1 MSVKNKKIRPSL
13 MDRLKDMPGGGSSGF
28 SDFELRE
35 SVQHDLQ
42 NLLNSRVRFLSPD
55 TALKD
60 TQDTIFNYGLP
71 DLTSQQLT
79 SEQGKQEFA
88 AWVERTVHRYEPR
101 FKSVQVT
108 PFTASDSSGRVNF
121 RIEAVLYA
129 DPIPEDVSFDSVI
142 DPLTQTISLRES
154 LQ

>member
-1 MSVKNKKIRPSL
+1 MSVKNKKVRPSL
-13 MDRLKDMPGGGSSGF
+13 MDRLKDMPEGSSSGF

-42 NLLNSRVRFLSPD
+42 NLLNSRVRFLSPSK
-55 TALKD
+55 ALKD
-60 TQDTIFNYGLP
+60 TQDTIMNYGLP

-88 AWVERTVHRYEPR
+88 AWVERTVRRYEPR

-108 PFTASDSSGRVNF
+108 PFTASDNSGRVNF